1 MIFLRQQIPFDS
13 CISCLAIIFPEN
25 YRPIVIVNYHMY
37 ELVVGDDVLLRRSQS
52 LVHIVLIS
60 WCGCM
65 MTEFSLRAGVS
76 GEYCKVTGGL
86 LWKGNKAL
94 LGNKQILKIKFMLLT

>member
-1 MIFLRQQIPFDS
+1 ML
-13 CISCLAIIFPEN
+13 IIIW
-25 YRPIVIVNYHMY
+25 YK
-37 ELVVGDDVLLRRSQS
+37 LVVCNDVLLRRSQS

-76 GEYCKVTGGL
+76 GEYCKVTGRL
-86 LWKGNKAL
+86 SWKGNKAL
-94 LGNKQILKIKFMLLT
+94 VGNKQNLKIKFILLT